1 MQPSFHTP
9 LVLSPNDAGTSWT
22 LHEAFSYD
30 SSLGTI
36 TVPAGFTTDFA
47 SVPRLFWNVLPP
59 FGRYGKAAI
68 VHDYL
73 YRTRGLVSKPVA
85 DALFL
90 EAMKAL
96 GVGTLTRYTMFL
108 AVRLFGGSSYEGAL

>member
-9 LVLSPNDAGTSWT
+9 LVLSPSDSGQEWT
-22 LHEAFSYD
+22 LDSAFSYD
-30 SSLGTI
+30 SSVGTL
-36 TVPAGFTTDFA
+36 TVPAGFVTDFA
-47 SVPRLFWNVLPP
+47 SVPRLFWNILPP

-73 YRTRGLVSKPVA
+73 YRTPGYVSRPVA

-90 EAMKAL
+90 EAMKVL
-96 GVGTLTRYTMFL
+96 GVGRLIRYTMYL
-108 AVRLFGGSSYEGAL
+108 AVRAFGAGAYKGAL